1 MRRALRRRGEE
12 GRARAILQEDLI
24 GVFLIQMERG
34 RRLRSVTLWVPQLNG
49 VRDWLPP
56 SHHRASTTLER
67 SGGVQPR
74 HFLVNMSSSGAASS
88 SGKLRVGYVPEHF
101 SMPLLQLAESSWGK
115 EHIALIAQP
124 SGTGQMLTSFHA
136 EDPSKRQIDVAIA
149 LTEALTA
156 GLAKGRG
163 DYELVGTYVTSSLNW

>member
-1 MRRALRRRGEE
+1 
-12 GRARAILQEDLI
+12 
-24 GVFLIQMERG
+24 
-34 RRLRSVTLWVPQLNG
+34 
-49 VRDWLPP
+49 
-56 SHHRASTTLER
+56 
-67 SGGVQPR
+67 
-74 HFLVNMSSSGAASS
+74 
-88 SGKLRVGYVPEHF
+88 
-101 SMPLLQLAESSWGK
+101 MPLLQLAESSWGK